1 MYFIVLIA
9 KLFFFTTV
17 ILALYLLF
25 LRFLPLLFMPKLI
38 DYPRTSYTGAWEV
51 AEVVDDTGGKCALE
65 TCARKL
71 NRKVSG
77 SFKAIVGSGV
87 KFGLLT
93 SKREILTTTTLFR
106 RIKHAYDKQEEL
118 VFHREAFL
126 TPPLFTQLCR
136 KFRSRE
142 LPVAMLDVLLI
153 REFGVEEINAQSVA
167 KAFIDGARMVGVLDE
182 NNIVADIDQLAAQQ
196 PPRRE
201 LASPPPVGN
210 IFRQSPASVVAS
222 VADSEPQNDQDAQD
236 NEGDI
241 DPTPEESASTQL
253 AAPQLPKPTSSSRLP
268 LPASRPAPA
277 ATTDAIAHLF
287 GLQTGASAATST
299 PATIIT
305 APTASA
311 PAAASATPSVVPSS
325 DMGTPAAKA
334 STLSGSAMPQ
344 APTDG
349 LLFRIQLAGPGLNTQ
364 LDVVDIDDLALVRA
378 LLDKIERRLTK

>member
-1 MYFIVLIA
+1 
-9 KLFFFTTV
+9 
-17 ILALYLLF
+17 
-25 LRFLPLLFMPKLI
+25 MPKLI

-77 SFKAIVGSGV
+77 SFKAIVGSAV

-167 KAFIDGARMVGVLDE
+167 KAFIDGSRMVGVLDE
-182 NNIVADIDQLAAQQ
+182 HNTIADIDQLAAQQ

-201 LASPPPVGN
+201 IASPPPAAN
-210 IFRQSPASVVAS
+210 IFRHTPPLAALPTETSEEATEDEHDEEAPEPLDTPVTVAPA
-222 VADSEPQNDQDAQD
+222 ET
-236 NEGDI
+236 
-241 DPTPEESASTQL
+241 PTPTHLS
-253 AAPQLPKPTSSSRLP
+253 PRNRLP
-268 LPASRPAPA
+268 A
-277 ATTDAIAHLF
+277 AR
-287 GLQTGASAATST
+287 
-299 PATIIT
+299 T
-305 APTASA
+305 APTATSDA
-311 PAAASATPSVVPSS
+311 IASLFGLGEPAAATQQAAPRLPVSTPTVPA
-325 DMGTPAAKA
+325 TPAAQQMPVPTQSGPATSTTPNA
-334 STLSGSAMPQ
+334 SSELI
-344 APTDG
+344 
-349 LLFRIQLAGPGLNTQ
+349 FRIQLVGPGINTQ
-364 LDVVDIDDLALVRA
+364 LDVIDADDLTLVRA
-378 LLDKIERRLTK
+378 LLDKIERRLK

>member
-1 MYFIVLIA
+1 MVLITNTLC
-9 KLFFFTTV
+9 LFTAYLSCLSTFTS
-17 ILALYLLF
+17 
-25 LRFLPLLFMPKLI
+25 FMPKLI

-118 VFHREAFL
+118 LFHREAFL

-196 PPRRE
+196 APRRE
-201 LASPPPVGN
+201 LASPPPAGN
-210 IFRQSPASVVAS
+210 IFRQSPTPTVPTPDSAEEEESNSLITDTSEASDTS
-222 VADSEPQNDQDAQD
+222 KPREDTLDAQK
-236 NEGDI
+236 
-241 DPTPEESASTQL
+241 TPDSPLGTFTGTPPRATSATTRS
-253 AAPQLPKPTSSSRLP
+253 P
-268 LPASRPAPA
+268 LPPSRPAPA

-287 GLQTGASAATST
+287 GLNPG
-299 PATIIT
+299 IT
-305 APTASA
+305 TASA
-311 PAAASATPSVVPSS
+311 LPVPAASTRMAPVEAPPRPEPVAPVVAPAVTPTAA
-325 DMGTPAAKA
+325 DTPLIQGAF
-334 STLSGSAMPQ
+334 
-344 APTDG
+344 
-349 LLFRIQLAGPGLNTQ
+349 FRIQLVGPGLNTQ
-364 LDVVDIDDLALVRA
+364 LDIVDADDLTLVRA
-378 LLDKIERRLTK
+378 LLDKIERRFTQ